1 MFQSQTTDAQA
12 STVSPAPNP
21 RREEVRHLLLGPTL
35 AVDRTIKI
43 LHIKGYADPNDWSD
57 PLPTGRPNEVMRI
70 LTKHLLMES

>member
-1 MFQSQTTDAQA
+1 MFQSPITDAQA
-12 STVSPAPNP
+12 STVSPTTAP
-21 RREEVRHLLLGPTL
+21 RREEVRHLLLGSAL

-43 LHIKGYADPNDWSD
+43 LHVKGYADPNDWSD